1 MMNNEATHVKTQE
14 DYSKFSSIVNEFL
27 QEQMNEDFMEKNL
40 LEAGV
45 TSLQMMRISNALRK
59 HGYKISFAKMISD
72 PYVKHWW
79 DNADI
84 NVKRKSVPPLET
96 SNNSPKQFPL
106 TDVQYAYWVGRKEGQ
121 VLGGNAC
128 HAYFEFDPDTVNL
141 ERLQEAWEELQARHP
156 MLRAK
161 FNNNGT
167 QEIMEKPYS
176 AKLQIYDFRKSDDF
190 EHDLLAVREKLS
202 HRKLD
207 IANGQVAELGISL
220 LPEDK
225 LRMHFDIDLL
235 VADMQSL
242 QIIFRDLAA
251 IYNSEYRPAIP
262 ENWDFDIYLENEKNN
277 KINDYR
283 KAEKYWKSEIESLPL
298 GPALTLRTQPE
309 TIAAPKFSRR
319 KYLLEHKKWEKLK
332 SLAAQYC
339 TTPAMVLLTLYA
351 AVLDRWSTN
360 QSYDIYIKLLE
371 QTEIRRENAIYEKQI
386 SLFQEQIYVK
396 ETAML
401 NDKMVRDKFYH
412 QLSFIK
418 ELVYQRELS
427 QLNEFIDGIMQN
439 KKIEK
444 DGPANSGNVLLDYIV
459 NNKCEIAVKQGI
471 ECTVKI
477 EVPYKFPFSD
487 GDIFIILGNALDNAI
502 EGALKC
508 VSRRYIHIKIIYRKE
523 NLFIKISNSF
533 DGKVKKDRHGH
544 LISMKS
550 DLTRYGLGLALIEK
564 SVNKYNGLLNF
575 DIDEENFTLTVL
587 LYS

>member
-1 MMNNEATHVKTQE
+1 MSEVRLVVAILVPAIFTLILKDFFDLFMTNRYEGKVKQYTIWMLYFLLDTAISMNFKFVGVISMLYSFIILIIFCAVLYREDIKYITLTVLFIICIGAASELIVALGIRAFLNSSQLQQFSLFGSTCSKLIILIIVRIVKLFRVSGIKRL
-14 DYSKFSSIVNEFL
+14 DYMNWLANVSMTAGSLFLITSRIDRLELIAFSTVSSTLIL
-27 QEQMNEDFMEKNL
+27 ALNL
-40 LEAGV
+40 LV
-45 TSLQMMRISNALRK
+45 
-59 HGYKISFAKMISD
+59 
-72 PYVKHWW
+72 
-79 DNADI
+79 
-84 NVKRKSVPPLET
+84 
-96 SNNSPKQFPL
+96 
-106 TDVQYAYWVGRKEGQ
+106 
-121 VLGGNAC
+121 
-128 HAYFEFDPDTVNL
+128 
-141 ERLQEAWEELQARHP
+141 
-156 MLRAK
+156 
-161 FNNNGT
+161 
-167 QEIMEKPYS
+167 
-176 AKLQIYDFRKSDDF
+176 
-190 EHDLLAVREKLS
+190 
-202 HRKLD
+202 
-207 IANGQVAELGISL
+207 
-220 LPEDK
+220 
-225 LRMHFDIDLL
+225 
-235 VADMQSL
+235 
-242 QIIFRDLAA
+242 
-251 IYNSEYRPAIP
+251 
-262 ENWDFDIYLENEKNN
+262 
-277 KINDYR
+277 
-283 KAEKYWKSEIESLPL
+283 
-298 GPALTLRTQPE
+298 
-309 TIAAPKFSRR
+309 
-319 KYLLEHKKWEKLK
+319 
-332 SLAAQYC
+332 
-339 TTPAMVLLTLYA
+339 
-351 AVLDRWSTN
+351 
-360 QSYDIYIKLLE
+360 YDIYIKLLE

>member
-1 MMNNEATHVKTQE
+1 MIAYDGKLHKKIAMVFLYHFIWIAIEMLLGYTIM
-14 DYSKFSSIVNEFL
+14 SIVKGNDYANFELLCSIICKIIMLALVKIIPLVIDPSIECDMPSKYCFMLTVLPVISTVVVYNIFL
-27 QEQMNEDFMEKNL
+27 ITSRIDRLELIAFSTVSSTLILALNL
-40 LEAGV
+40 LV
-45 TSLQMMRISNALRK
+45 
-59 HGYKISFAKMISD
+59 
-72 PYVKHWW
+72 
-79 DNADI
+79 
-84 NVKRKSVPPLET
+84 
-96 SNNSPKQFPL
+96 
-106 TDVQYAYWVGRKEGQ
+106 
-121 VLGGNAC
+121 
-128 HAYFEFDPDTVNL
+128 
-141 ERLQEAWEELQARHP
+141 
-156 MLRAK
+156 
-161 FNNNGT
+161 
-167 QEIMEKPYS
+167 
-176 AKLQIYDFRKSDDF
+176 
-190 EHDLLAVREKLS
+190 
-202 HRKLD
+202 
-207 IANGQVAELGISL
+207 
-220 LPEDK
+220 
-225 LRMHFDIDLL
+225 
-235 VADMQSL
+235 
-242 QIIFRDLAA
+242 
-251 IYNSEYRPAIP
+251 
-262 ENWDFDIYLENEKNN
+262 
-277 KINDYR
+277 
-283 KAEKYWKSEIESLPL
+283 
-298 GPALTLRTQPE
+298 
-309 TIAAPKFSRR
+309 
-319 KYLLEHKKWEKLK
+319 
-332 SLAAQYC
+332 
-339 TTPAMVLLTLYA
+339 
-351 AVLDRWSTN
+351 
-360 QSYDIYIKLLE
+360 YDIYIKLLE

-477 EVPYKFPFSD
+477 EVPYKFPFLD

>member
-1 MMNNEATHVKTQE
+1 MPVISTVVVYNIFLITSRIDRLDLIA
-14 DYSKFSSIVNEFL
+14 FSTVSSTLIL
-27 QEQMNEDFMEKNL
+27 ALNL
-40 LEAGV
+40 LV
-45 TSLQMMRISNALRK
+45 
-59 HGYKISFAKMISD
+59 
-72 PYVKHWW
+72 
-79 DNADI
+79 
-84 NVKRKSVPPLET
+84 
-96 SNNSPKQFPL
+96 
-106 TDVQYAYWVGRKEGQ
+106 
-121 VLGGNAC
+121 
-128 HAYFEFDPDTVNL
+128 
-141 ERLQEAWEELQARHP
+141 
-156 MLRAK
+156 
-161 FNNNGT
+161 
-167 QEIMEKPYS
+167 
-176 AKLQIYDFRKSDDF
+176 
-190 EHDLLAVREKLS
+190 
-202 HRKLD
+202 
-207 IANGQVAELGISL
+207 
-220 LPEDK
+220 
-225 LRMHFDIDLL
+225 
-235 VADMQSL
+235 
-242 QIIFRDLAA
+242 
-251 IYNSEYRPAIP
+251 
-262 ENWDFDIYLENEKNN
+262 
-277 KINDYR
+277 
-283 KAEKYWKSEIESLPL
+283 
-298 GPALTLRTQPE
+298 
-309 TIAAPKFSRR
+309 
-319 KYLLEHKKWEKLK
+319 
-332 SLAAQYC
+332 
-339 TTPAMVLLTLYA
+339 
-351 AVLDRWSTN
+351 
-360 QSYDIYIKLLE
+360 YDIYIKLLE

-477 EVPYKFPFSD
+477 EVPYKFPFLD

>member
-1 MMNNEATHVKTQE
+1 MINIAVCDDDLEITKSINKLLMKYQDERDLDFTVDLFNDGSGLK
-14 DYSKFSSIVNEFL
+14 SSILKGKKYDLIYLDIEMR
-27 QEQMNEDFMEKNL
+27 QMNGIATAKYIRSIDTTVLLIYVSNYDNYLKELFEVEPFRFMSKPINDKRFYMFLAIEMLLGYTIMSIVKGNDYANFELLCSIICKIIMLALVKIIPLVIDPSIECDMPSKYCFMLTVLPVISTVVVYNIFLITSRIDRLELIAFSTVSSTLILALNL
-40 LEAGV
+40 LV
-45 TSLQMMRISNALRK
+45 
-59 HGYKISFAKMISD
+59 
-72 PYVKHWW
+72 
-79 DNADI
+79 
-84 NVKRKSVPPLET
+84 
-96 SNNSPKQFPL
+96 
-106 TDVQYAYWVGRKEGQ
+106 
-121 VLGGNAC
+121 
-128 HAYFEFDPDTVNL
+128 
-141 ERLQEAWEELQARHP
+141 
-156 MLRAK
+156 
-161 FNNNGT
+161 
-167 QEIMEKPYS
+167 
-176 AKLQIYDFRKSDDF
+176 
-190 EHDLLAVREKLS
+190 
-202 HRKLD
+202 
-207 IANGQVAELGISL
+207 
-220 LPEDK
+220 
-225 LRMHFDIDLL
+225 
-235 VADMQSL
+235 
-242 QIIFRDLAA
+242 
-251 IYNSEYRPAIP
+251 
-262 ENWDFDIYLENEKNN
+262 
-277 KINDYR
+277 
-283 KAEKYWKSEIESLPL
+283 
-298 GPALTLRTQPE
+298 
-309 TIAAPKFSRR
+309 
-319 KYLLEHKKWEKLK
+319 
-332 SLAAQYC
+332 
-339 TTPAMVLLTLYA
+339 
-351 AVLDRWSTN
+351 
-360 QSYDIYIKLLE
+360 YDIYIKLLE